1 MIEKVSAFILRS
13 RNNEPEILIFEH
25 PRAGLQIPAGTVEL
39 NESPEEALY
48 REVFEETGLKAVE
61 IIEKIAQEHQ
71 FTSKDEAI
79 LLQTM
84 RCFGWPAQSAQ
95 RKGPLFTRG
104 QRVQVFERKVGF
116 THINY
121 LEHDYNQEPVELIEQ
136 VDGWLP
142 SEMLTQEIIRHF
154 YAVRVKED
162 TPGSW
167 SQLSDRGQ
175 TFNVRWEGLNPDPV
189 LIEAQS
195 EWLQYLHAVSFDKL
209 LV

>member
-25 PRAGLQIPAGTVEL
+25 PNAGLQIPSGTVEL
-39 NESPEEALY
+39 NESPEDALY
-48 REVFEETGLKAVE
+48 REVFEETGLKAIE
-61 IIEKIAQEHQ
+61 IIEKVGEDHQ
-71 FTSKDEAI
+71 FTSKEEAI

-104 QRVQVFERKVGF
+104 QQIQVFERKVGF

-121 LEHDYNQEPVELIEQ
+121 LEYDLNKEPPELIEK

-154 YAVRVKED
+154 YIVRVTEN
-162 TPGSW
+162 TEASW
-167 SQLSDRGQ
+167 SLLSDRGN
-175 TFNVRWEGLNPDPV
+175 TFHVRWESFNPQPV
-189 LIEAQS
+189 LIGVQS
-195 EWLQYLHAVSFDKL
+195 GWLNHLQGVSFDGL
-209 LV
+209 

>member
-25 PRAGLQIPAGTVEL
+25 PNAGLQIPSGTVEL
-39 NESPEEALY
+39 NESPEDALY
-48 REVFEETGLKAVE
+48 REVFEETGLKAIE
-61 IIEKIAQEHQ
+61 IIEEIGEDHQ

-79 LLQTM
+79 VLQTM

-121 LEHDYNQEPVELIEQ
+121 QEYDLNKEPPELIEK

-142 SEMLTQEIIRHF
+142 SEVLTQEIIRHF
-154 YAVRVKED
+154 YIVRVTEN
-162 TPGSW
+162 TAANW
-167 SQLSDRGQ
+167 SILSDRGH
-175 TFNVRWEGLNPDPV
+175 TFHVRWESFYPQPV
-189 LIEAQS
+189 LIEPQS
-195 EWLQYLHAVSFDKL
+195 DWLKYLQGVSFNSL
-209 LV
+209 